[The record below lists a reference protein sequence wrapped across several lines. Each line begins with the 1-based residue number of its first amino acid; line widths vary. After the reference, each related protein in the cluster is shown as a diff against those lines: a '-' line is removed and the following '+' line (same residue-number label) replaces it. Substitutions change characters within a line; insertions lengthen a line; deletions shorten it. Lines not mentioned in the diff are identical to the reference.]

1 MLSSVEESGVWFME
15 VEAPS
20 LPSWTGLSM
29 EEVET
34 PSLSPSSGLSLGV
47 GVREEGRE
55 AARLMLGSRLRGVE
69 GAELGDRGV
78 LWPSLVLLLQGLQ
91 WASRTEEG
99 LVGGQEAPVD
109 PGPGASGG
117 VVHGDAGLEVH
128 PPGEGGR

>member
-1 MLSSVEESGVWFME
+1 ME

-29 EEVET
+29 EEVEAPT
-34 PSLSPSSGLSLGV
+34 LSPCSGLSLGV

-69 GAELGDRGV
+69 GAEFGDWAV

-91 WASRTEEG
+91 WGSRTEEG
-99 LVGGQEAPVD
+99 HDRSARAYEYPLPTCHLYPPSQYKKFMVFPNSSTQQPVF
-109 PGPGASGG
+109 
-117 VVHGDAGLEVH
+117 
-128 PPGEGGR
+128 PP